1 MADPISIKRKAADL
15 GFALVGVARAGPAPH
30 AKQFA
35 NWLERGYAAEMS
47 YMERTAESRADTG
60 VQFPWAKS
68 LLCVAMRYTPPQAA
82 AGGSGR
88 ESVAVGSAQA
98 ETAGGAEDSG
108 SGRDA
113 RAGTGGGAK
122 EERAGSESPA
132 PKSPGRISCYAWGED
147 YHAVMGR
154 LLPPLAE
161 HLRRMGAGR
170 ARSYVDTGP
179 VLERDWAASAGLG
192 WIGRNTA
199 LINQGLGSWLFLG
212 VIITDLEL
220 RPDDPS
226 PDRCGT
232 CTECMDACP
241 TGALIAPYVLDS
253 RLCISYLTIEHKDV
267 TPKHLRGAVGNWIF
281 GCDVCQAVCP
291 WNSEKAL
298 IGSDSSRSPFA
309 PRPGLHDL
317 DLKWALANPD
327 SLSKLIVG
335 TALER
340 ARGERLMRNLVIAAG
355 NSGDPELA
363 GALEPYV
370 VTASS
375 GLAEQVGWALKRLR
389 G

>member
-15 GFALVGVARAGPAPH
+15 GFDLVGVARAGPAPH
-30 AKQFA
+30 ARQFA
-35 NWLERGYAAEMS
+35 DWLERGYAGEMS

-68 LLCVAMRYTPPQAA
+68 LLCVAMRYHPPQAA
-82 AGGSGR
+82 AGAGAR
-88 ESVAVGSAQA
+88 ESVAGGGTQA
-98 ETAGGAEDSG
+98 K
-108 SGRDA
+108 
-113 RAGTGGGAK
+113 TGGGAQD
-122 EERAGSESPA
+122 SESAGDAHAETGEGAKVEGAGLENPA
-132 PKSPGRISCYAWGED
+132 QSSSGRVSCYAWGED

-154 LLPPLAE
+154 RLRPLEE
-161 HLRRMGAGR
+161 HLRRLGAGHG
-170 ARSYVDTGP
+170 RSYVDTGP

-192 WIGRNTA
+192 WIGKNTA
-199 LINQGLGSWLFLG
+199 LINQELGSWLFLG

-226 PDRCGT
+226 PDHCGT
-232 CTECMDACP
+232 CTECVDACP
-241 TGALIAPYVLDS
+241 TGALIAPYLLDS
-253 RLCISYLTIEHKDV
+253 RLCISYLTIEYKDV
-267 TPKHLRGAVGNWIF
+267 MPKHLRGAVGNWIF

-291 WNSEKAL
+291 WNSKKAV
-298 IGSDSSRSPFA
+298 IDGDFSRSPFA
-309 PRPGLHDL
+309 PRPGLHGL

-327 SLSKLIVG
+327 SLSKLIEG

-340 ARGERLMRNLVIAAG
+340 ARGERLMRNLIIASG

-363 GALEPYV
+363 GALQPYV
-370 VTASS
+370 ITAPS

>member
-1 MADPISIKRKAADL
+1 MADPISIKRRAADL
-15 GFALVGVARAGPAPH
+15 GFDLVGVARAGPAPH

-35 NWLERGYAAEMS
+35 YWLERGYAGEMS

-68 LLCVAMRYTPPQAA
+68 LLCVAMRYPPPRAA
-82 AGGSGR
+82 AGTGAQESG
-88 ESVAVGSAQA
+88 
-98 ETAGGAEDSG
+98 AGGG
-108 SGRDA
+108 A
-113 RAGTGGGAK
+113 RAGAAGGGVK
-122 EERAGSESPA
+122 EEGAGSESPA
-132 PKSPGRISCYAWGED
+132 PKSSGRISCYAWGDD

-154 LLPPLAE
+154 LLPRLEE

-267 TPKHLRGAVGNWIF
+267 MPKHLRGAVGNWIF

-291 WNSEKAL
+291 WNSKKAL

-309 PRPGLHDL
+309 PRPGLHGL

-327 SLSKLIVG
+327 SLSKLIMG

-363 GALEPYV
+363 VALEPYV

-375 GLAEQVGWALKRLR
+375 GLAEQLGWALKRLR